1 MGYEMKPIRFYL
13 GMILARF
20 SYIALRILG
29 KNATQFPGVIGMK
42 VCPNILKYLEV
53 SDKVIAI
60 TGTNGKTTT
69 TNMIASFLEGQG
81 VDLLANNLGSNIEGG
96 IISAL
101 LTSTTFFGKNKK
113 EMAVLEVDER
123 SSPYIFPYINPDI
136 IVITNL
142 FRDSY
147 KRNADVEFISSILEK
162 SIPKSS
168 LLILNAEDPLASN
181 ICKDNHRKYFSIA
194 VQEFEEEVRDNIIKD
209 LVYCPSCGHKLIFD
223 FNRYHHVGFVHCEKC
238 DYSSPRA
245 DYLISRIENDKIII
259 KEGES
264 FYSYHSGASRIT
276 DNYNKIAVISVLRE
290 MGYSHGEIAEY
301 FNKIKVVESRYNETL
316 VGNKRIISMLAKAQN
331 PVANSLA
338 YDFIRKQE
346 SWGSKTII
354 LMNETYTHKQNYNSI
369 ENMAWLYDGDYEYLN
384 IPSIK
389 KIFCMGQHNLE
400 CKIRLLFAG
409 IDENIIQLL
418 DPSYNLDINIETDTT
433 VIVHGAKNIAIASQ
447 FKDMLVR
454 RIKNEN

>member
-1 MGYEMKPIRFYL
+1 MKPIRFYL
-13 GMILARF
+13 AMILARF
-20 SYIALRILG
+20 SYIVLKILG
-29 KNATQFPGVIGMK
+29 KNATQFPGVIAMK
-42 VCPNILKYLEV
+42 VCPNILRYLEV

-69 TNMIASFLEGQG
+69 TNMIASFLTAQG
-81 VDLLANNLGSNIEGG
+81 IDLVANNLGSNIEGG

-101 LTSTTFFGKNKK
+101 LNSTTFFGRNHK

-147 KRNADVEFISSILEK
+147 KRNADVEFILSILEK

-168 LLILNAEDPLASN
+168 LLILNAEDPLSSN
-181 ICKDNHRKYFSIA
+181 LCKDNPRKYFSIA
-194 VQEFEEEVRDNIIKD
+194 PQEFEEEVSDNIIKD
-209 LVYCPSCGHKLIFD
+209 LVYCPSCGNKLIFD
-223 FNRYHHVGFVHCEKC
+223 FNRYHHIGFVHCERC
-238 DYSSPRA
+238 DYASPTA
-245 DYLISRIENDKIII
+245 DYLIWKIHEDQIII
-259 KEGES
+259 KEGNNYYPYQSE
-264 FYSYHSGASRIT
+264 ASRIT

-290 MGYSHGEIAEY
+290 MGYNHEDIANY
-301 FNKIKVVESRYNETL
+301 FNKIKVVSSRYSETI
-316 VGNKRIISMLAKAQN
+316 VKNKRVISMLAKAQN

-338 YDFIRKQE
+338 FDFIRKQK
-346 SWGSKTII
+346 SWGSISLI
-354 LMNETYTHKQNYNSI
+354 LMNETYTHKQNFNSI
-369 ENMAWLYDGDYEYLN
+369 ENMAWIYDADYEYLN

-389 KIFCMGQHNLE
+389 KILCMGQHNLE

-409 IDENIIQLL
+409 IDEDKIQLL
-418 DPSYNLDINIETDTT
+418 EPSYSLDITTDTDTT
-433 VIVHGAKNIAIASQ
+433 IIIHGAKNIAVARQ

-454 RIKNEN
+454 RIKDEN